1 MIWWICLALFVLYFV
16 GYEIWWG
23 RTRYKN
29 IILAIGQGDMPKTRL
44 YIRLMLGLW
53 IPAGLVFLLV
63 ANGQFSWHDLG
74 FSWFRLSGPSWLFYI
89 LAAMAGLYFIYITY
103 SLIVLRIYAMKK
115 LSINQ
120 NMPDEVKALLPVT
133 KKEKQVWV
141 FTAVTAGITEE
152 LLYRGFFFYLMG
164 EIFPGL
170 NIFIILGIS
179 SLIFGIGHI
188 YQGLNETLKPTLIG
202 FFFGLFYISFGT
214 IIPCIVLHTL
224 QDLCAADMINE
235 Q

>member
-1 MIWWICLALFVLYFV
+1 MILWICLALFLMYFV

-23 RTRYKN
+23 LTRYKK
-29 IILAIGQGDMPKTRL
+29 IIFAIGQGDMPKTRL

-53 IPAGLVFLLV
+53 IPAGLVFLLLT
-63 ANGQFSWHDLG
+63 NGQFTLNDLG
-74 FSWFRLSGPSWLFYI
+74 LSWFKLSGSSGLFYI
-89 LAAMAGLYFIYITY
+89 LAATAGLYFMYLTY

-120 NMPDEVKALLPVT
+120 NMSEEVKALIPAT

-141 FTAVTAGITEE
+141 FTAITAGITEE

-164 EIFPGL
+164 ELFAGL

-179 SLIFGIGHI
+179 ALIFGIGHI
-188 YQGLNETLKPTLIG
+188 YQGFNEALKPTFMGLL
-202 FFFGLFYISFGT
+202 FGLFYISFGT
-214 IIPCIVLHTL
+214 IIPCIVLHVM
-224 QDLCAADMINE
+224 QDLCVVDMINE

>member
-1 MIWWICLALFVLYFV
+1 MILWICLALFLMYFV
-16 GYEIWWG
+16 SYEIWWG
-23 RTRYKN
+23 LNRYKT
-29 IILAIGQGDMPKTRL
+29 IIFAIGQGDMPKTRL

-53 IPAGLVFLLV
+53 LPAGLVFLLL

-74 FSWFRLSGPSWLFYI
+74 LSWFRLSGPSWLFYTM
-89 LAAMAGLYFIYITY
+89 AAIAGLYFIYLIY

-115 LSINQ
+115 VSIKQ

-141 FTAVTAGITEE
+141 VTAVTAGITEE

-179 SLIFGIGHI
+179 ALIFGIGHI
-188 YQGLNETLKPTLIG
+188 YQGFSETLKAMLMG
-202 FFFGLFYISFGT
+202 VLFGLFYIAFGT
-214 IIPCIVLHTL
+214 IIPCIVLHVL
-224 QDLCAADMINE
+224 QDLCAVDMINE